1 MSTVGVLRMPQQR
14 GGLGKGR
21 PSEHGIA
28 MIGKNVVLPPKWW
41 DRIAEIAEQKTA
53 TNPKGRKVS
62 QADVIRDWI
71 EDDVKGIEIE
81 AKTRLPLLG
90 VIYGGPAQR
99 VESVGDNATIE
110 VPFNVPANAYSL
122 LVVGDSMESEDG
134 VSIASGHYAIFEPT
148 PDASYGS
155 LVHVEWEDDKGE
167 SFCTFKKYVPQ
178 SDGGAI
184 FRPLNGKHKPIKR
197 AANTFQ
203 IKGKFIRPW
212 DGKNG

>member
-1 MSTVGVLRMPQQR
+1 MSTVGVLHMPQQR

-21 PSEHGIA
+21 PSKRGVA
-28 MIGKNVVLPPKWW
+28 MIGKNVVLPPSWW
-41 DRIAEIAEQKTA
+41 EKIEAIALQKTES
-53 TNPKGRKVS
+53 NPRKQTVS
-62 QADVIRDWI
+62 QADVIREWI
-71 EDDVKGIEIE
+71 EDDVNGVDTS
-81 AKTRLPLLG
+81 AKTRVPLLG

-134 VSIASGHYAIFEPT
+134 ISIASGHYAIFEPS

-155 LVHVEWEDDKGE
+155 LVHVEWLDDKEE
-167 SFCTFKKYVPQ
+167 SFCTFKKYIPQ

-197 AANTFQ
+197 APNTFQ

-212 DGKNG
+212 DGKSA